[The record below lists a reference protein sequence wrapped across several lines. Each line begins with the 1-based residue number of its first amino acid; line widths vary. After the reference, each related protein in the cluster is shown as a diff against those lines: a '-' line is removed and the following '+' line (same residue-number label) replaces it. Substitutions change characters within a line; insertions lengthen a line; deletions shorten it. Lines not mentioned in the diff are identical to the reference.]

1 MPSHIVTVPGATDSS
16 AAIPVE
22 LRRRILV
29 FSPDPDLAQFLLL
42 NLEDRFQI
50 LREHTLTN
58 FQEALQQAVPHLIL
72 LDLCTFPEDISKQL
86 EILHRAAKDIPI
98 IVLRAYLALPPEMNK
113 IIDRLASEVFYKP
126 VDVTLVTQ
134 AIEDRLK

>member
-1 MPSHIVTVPGATDSS
+1 MPSHIVTVPGTTDSS
-16 AAIPVE
+16 ATTPAE
-22 LRRRILV
+22 QRRRILV

-42 NLEDRFQI
+42 NLEEKFQI

-58 FQEALQQAVPHLIL
+58 LQEAIQQAAPHLIL
-72 LDLCTFPEDISKQL
+72 LDLCTFPGDISRQL
-86 EILHRAAKDIPI
+86 EILHRMASTIPV
-98 IVLRAYLALPPEMNK
+98 IVLRAYLTLPPEINK
-113 IIDRLASEVFYKP
+113 IIDQLAAEIFYKP